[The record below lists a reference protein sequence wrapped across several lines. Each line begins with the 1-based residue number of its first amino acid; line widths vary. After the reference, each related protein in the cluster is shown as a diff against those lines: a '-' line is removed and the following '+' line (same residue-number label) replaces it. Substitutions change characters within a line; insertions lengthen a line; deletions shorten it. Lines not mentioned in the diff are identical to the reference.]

1 MTFDA
6 PTVTVLMLAAALG
19 GVLLGV
25 LPEWRRLMGGT
36 LPVRK
41 HWRSE
46 TEGPPFEAELRCAL
60 CSGREKC
67 AARGQ
72 WHRRVH
78 DFIGEHAY
86 CAPAFRLSAT
96 PGEVTSAAPTLGRDN
111 EAVFRG
117 LLGLTAEEYSAFE
130 AAGAFA

>member
-67 AARGQ
+67 AARAKPLP
-72 WHRRVH
+72 
-78 DFIGEHAY
+78 DCPNTAL
-86 CAPAFRLSAT
+86 FRQDASGT
-96 PGEVTSAAPTLGRDN
+96 KAAPT
-111 EAVFRG
+111 A
-117 LLGLTAEEYSAFE
+117 
-130 AAGAFA
+130 